1 MRFVITNSCD
11 FSNLLDIRGPDVVTA
26 ERQPRPE
33 SERRGC
39 PISNPWRPTLLIT
52 LFASGLSR
60 PRAMESADEKIASLQ
75 SVGQRNEAKCVG
87 ISIGQRA
94 DERRI
99 VSDSGELATRSSRK
113 SESIE
118 SGLRSVPFF

>member
-1 MRFVITNSCD
+1 
-11 FSNLLDIRGPDVVTA
+11 
-26 ERQPRPE
+26 
-33 SERRGC
+33 
-39 PISNPWRPTLLIT
+39 
-52 LFASGLSR
+52 
-60 PRAMESADEKIASLQ
+60 MESADEKIASLQ